1 MFKRLWIFKTFVQS
15 ETFYF
20 YSFNIYRTWVIL
32 NSLSFFVSPL
42 CSYQIYVILLWADLQ
57 CYTGWGVFWRIILPK
72 GASNNFYYG
81 MGPWPLSW
89 IADELLSNPPDV
101 VCTVCTIFN
110 FSRHHSPRRSVTPQA
125 VYGGPWRSSSL
136 SPDHWTNILW
146 KHLNPLGPTF
156 VDCNFLWLLFFF
168 SKLLVM

>member
-1 MFKRLWIFKTFVQS
+1 MRFQCFLTFVRRDS
-15 ETFYF
+15 RSVRVIFELSKVWLLLRMCLSDYEFSRHLCSPKHFTFTLLTF
-20 YSFNIYRTWVIL
+20 IL

-81 MGPWPLSW
+81 MGPWPFSW

-101 VCTVCTIFN
+101 CTVCTISY
-110 FSRHHSPRRSVTPQA
+110 FSRHHSPRRSVTPRA
-125 VYGGPWRSSSL
+125 VYGGPWRS
-136 SPDHWTNILW
+136 
-146 KHLNPLGPTF
+146 
-156 VDCNFLWLLFFF
+156 
-168 SKLLVM
+168 